1 MKKIIPI
8 EEWINLTKINVDEE
22 IRNININSFLK
33 YFKALIENIDIQN
46 EDIRLQVLNILEDFY
61 NNIIDYVFEDK

>member
-33 YFKALIENIDIQN
+33 YFKALIENIDI
-46 EDIRLQVLNILEDFY
+46 
-61 NNIIDYVFEDK
+61 